1 MIHDPVRTALLDAY
15 ADVELHD
22 PVAQV
27 IQRGQRVRRA
37 RRRTGFGS
45 AAALALS
52 GAIVIA
58 SIGTTQP
65 DGKRLQLAAVD
76 LPTVPVSLSQTPAGL
91 HLSTDLDGGRLRL
104 LYVGTLG
111 AEVVLTTSDAAPDPS
126 AVTPSSSE
134 LTWRYSEELWV
145 TLTGFDH
152 YNDPTTLRRLKPKV
166 ISQPV
171 SLAMQLTEA
180 PEGWQ
185 VTAYKDTLPR
195 GGVATFSDPS
205 APDAGTLTIDLQT
218 SAFEP
223 VAPESLND
231 PGPAQN
237 VTVQGHS
244 ASLIK
249 GHRTWYLRAP
259 LDSDTTLTLQAPT
272 QLTQEQVLQIAEGIS
287 RTR

>member
-15 ADVELHD
+15 ADLELHD

-27 IQRGQRVRRA
+27 IQRGQRVRRV
-37 RRRTGFGS
+37 RRRTALGS
-45 AAALALS
+45 AAALVLA
-52 GAIVIA
+52 GAIVVA

-65 DGKRLQLAAVD
+65 NGKRLQLAAAD
-76 LPTVPVSLSQTPAGL
+76 LPTVPVSLSQAPTGL

-111 AEVVLTTSDAAPDPS
+111 AEVVLTTSGSAPDPS
-126 AVTPSSSE
+126 AVIPSASVLS
-134 LTWRYSEELWV
+134 WRYSEELWV

-152 YNDPTTLRRLKPKV
+152 YNYPTTLRRLKPNV
-166 ISQPV
+166 ISRPV
-171 SLAMQLTEA
+171 SLAMQLTAA

-185 VTAYKDTLPR
+185 VTAYKDTLPH

-205 APDAGTLTIDLQT
+205 APDAGTLNIDLET
-218 SAFEP
+218 SVYEP
-223 VAPESLND
+223 VDPESLND

-237 VTVQGHS
+237 VIVQGHS

-259 LDSDTTLTLQAPT
+259 LDSDTTVTLQAPT
-272 QLTQEQVLQIAEGIS
+272 QLTQEQVLQIADGIS